1 MSSGG
6 SLTCCGTRN
15 CSAVAARRN
24 STQPKLKSKQQ
35 QQLKPVAIAV
45 AATTALSGLVIKD
58 NDNDNDVAGGRGEFC
73 ESRNH
78 EITKDRQLAQSL
90 VVVSVRAQLVDV
102 LQPERLLDVKTKTK
116 RRRVQ
121 IQFYRNVARALGQ
134 L

>member
-24 STQPKLKSKQQ
+24 STQSKLKSKQQ

-58 NDNDNDVAGGRGEFC
+58 NDNDNDVAGGR
-73 ESRNH
+73 
-78 EITKDRQLAQSL
+78 
-90 VVVSVRAQLVDV
+90 VRAQLVDV